1 MKSTPNLILGLGL
14 AGLVALGAGVL
25 IAPAVRARALLHD
38 QIEALNNELNTPSA
52 GPDTVE
58 RLANDLASLRAFAE
72 GRTAQIPVE
81 SDLSGLLDTLSR
93 TLSDLGLNERDITTR
108 PPRAVEDAMSL
119 PVTVAVNGP
128 FPSVYRALSVIERL
142 PRLVRVERLRA
153 QIHDGTGKERPRDPA
168 VRAEL
173 LIEVF
178 YTPAS
183 SASAVADAPV
193 EPVGVKP

>member
-14 AGLVALGAGVL
+14 AGVVALGAGVL

-38 QIEALNNELNTPSA
+38 QIEALNNELNTPTA
-52 GPDTVE
+52 GPDAVE

-72 GRTAQIPVE
+72 GRTAQIPTE

-128 FPSVYRALSVIERL
+128 FPSVYRALAVIERL

-153 QIHDGTGKERPRDPA
+153 QINDGVGKERPRDPS

-178 YTPAS
+178 YTPTSVAP
-183 SASAVADAPV
+183 AIADAPT
-193 EPVGVKP
+193 EPAGVKP

>member
-183 SASAVADAPV
+183 SASAAADAPV